1 MIIKNSIIPTLVWY
15 TDYEWVTIKE
25 ALLHALQTAPNNKL
39 TLPAIWCIRVN
50 KNRILWSYWHAKM
63 ELVREWYDIENKMEL
78 VWWIMHS
85 VYTLNNPHYNPDWT
99 NE

>member
-1 MIIKNSIIPTLVWY
+1 MKITTSIRTIVY
-15 TDYEWVTIKE
+15 TDFSECTIKE
-25 ALLHALQTAPNNKL
+25 AFLYSLIHAPTNKL

-78 VWWIMHS
+78 IWWIMHS
-85 VYTLNNPHYNPDWT
+85 VYTLKNPTFSWDIND
-99 NE
+99 